1 MIYDDNTCGWNLAA
15 SFILS
20 PTFQP
25 DTACLSKIL
34 PIDFASSTAKSRET
48 AKNYFGIE
56 DMWQL
61 NRTTISG
68 SSSVSLAISY
78 FMSSVFCILISF
90 GKELYSE

>member
-1 MIYDDNTCGWNLAA
+1 MIDDDNTCGWNLAA

-25 DTACLSKIL
+25 DTTCLNKIA
-34 PIDFASSTAKSRET
+34 PIDFAGSTAKSREI

-56 DMWQL
+56 DMWQF

-68 SSSVSLAISY
+68 SSSVSLAISG
-78 FMSSVFCILISF
+78 FVSSIFCIFIIST
-90 GKELYSE
+90 KVLDS